1 MTDEVELLLRQVH
14 PDWLHN
20 DLIGSQAFFDA
31 ECSVARG
38 SKVTADAAWRS
49 HTSRGLQSAGVVDVT
64 VGQAGDLGVETW
76 DDPARPDRGAEHA
89 YLDMRALG
97 TSALRATAVRLRPR
111 PRNGGGCMDRRR
123 ASGVGAQLVLR
134 SG

>member
-1 MTDEVELLLRQVH
+1 MTDEVELLLRQVR

-49 HTSRGLQSAGVVDVT
+49 HTSRGLQSAGAWT
-64 VGQAGDLGVETW
+64 SRSARQA
-76 DDPARPDRGAEHA
+76 
-89 YLDMRALG
+89 
-97 TSALRATAVRLRPR
+97 TSASRPGTIPLDPTAE
-111 PRNGGGCMDRRR
+111 
-123 ASGVGAQLVLR
+123 R
-134 SG
+134 STPTST